1 MKLIYTLLLIVLF
14 CISENAVAQRLRN
27 NFGAGIEIVNSSI
40 YLISKDGLDTEAYV
54 RFSYGQK
61 RSIVFYTGYT
71 NLNLTWLANTDN
83 ININGF
89 FFKPSLQFNT
99 DGFKYCTGKFGFI
112 GIAPLISKYSQ
123 DITIPT
129 GSDFWKQK
137 TVNQKDDYFKF
148 GLELESGLESS
159 ITSKLGIRVAGRFGH
174 LVNKKSDTGFI
185 GLKMPG
191 SGYLIYNK
199 PYWFSFN
206 VSLTYKMCYNT
217 GVLSPKRLM

>member
-1 MKLIYTLLLIVLF
+1 MKHIIVALLFVGLAF
-14 CISENAVAQRLRN
+14 GTKAQRLRN
-27 NFGAGIEIVNSSI
+27 NFGAGIEVFNSSI
-40 YLISKDGLDTEAYV
+40 YLITKDGLDTEAYV

-71 NLNLTWLANTDN
+71 NLNLKWLANTDN

-89 FFKPSLQFNT
+89 FFKPSLQFNS

-112 GIAPLISKYSQ
+112 GIAPLITSYKQ

-129 GSDFWKQK
+129 SSDYWKNK
-137 TVNQKDDYFKF
+137 SINQVEDYLRF
-148 GLELESGLESS
+148 GLELESGVESS
-159 ITSKLGIRVAGRFGH
+159 ITNKLGLRASGRFGH
-174 LVNKKSDTGFI
+174 LINKKSDTGYI

-199 PYWFSFN
+199 PYWFAFN
-206 VSLTYKMCYNT
+206 LSITYKMCYNT
-217 GVLSPKRLM
+217 GVLSPKKVM